1 MLTFIFPIVVLM
13 NIIRFPRNVL
23 QLPMNLISQALCVWE
38 TGQLSS
44 HKVGLPRT
52 CTGSG
57 RGFSLAVI
65 NTYTQYIIVLSCAD
79 TALYNTA
86 CFACR
91 VPSQCSFDLGR
102 DSSVS
107 HQELWTM
114 QGMYVYTY
122 LCVCVVH
129 HTVHM
134 PQMIHDIFL
143 CAHDSCACVHV
154 GR

>member
-1 MLTFIFPIVVLM
+1 M
-13 NIIRFPRNVL
+13 
-23 QLPMNLISQALCVWE
+23 
-38 TGQLSS
+38 
-44 HKVGLPRT
+44 
-52 CTGSG
+52 
-57 RGFSLAVI
+57 
-65 NTYTQYIIVLSCAD
+65 LSCAD

-114 QGMYVYTY
+114 QGMYIYTY

-154 GR
+154 GRWEEILTEQCTCQLELYRIRYVVGWRKVRLKIRKYSPLASWWRGGGVLQMHEHECCVNWTRMST